1 MQLGTAKI
9 TFLGSLW
16 QVRWMNVGNFL
27 RNDPRYFETAN
38 EAWNFCR
45 ERGLRVVN

>member
-1 MQLGTAKI
+1 MKLGTAKI

-16 QVRWMNVGNFL
+16 QVRWMNHGNFL
-27 RNDPRYFETAN
+27 RNEPRHFLTSD
-38 EAWNFCR
+38 EAFAFCK